1 MAKRPQGRAFVL
13 DGVRYVGSPPHSAL
27 PRVQFVDM
35 REIGQ
40 PMRAMQEAQAAQIGG
55 ATSSVAEI
63 VAETVAVEEGI
74 TSYARARVSERAS
87 RRADPPI
94 FDSMAPVSVSEHDPA
109 ATDTEE

>member
-40 PMRAMQEAQAAQIGG
+40 PMREIDQPIRPSQAEPTMIGVMTDDEDRN
-55 ATSSVAEI
+55 A
-63 VAETVAVEEGI
+63 AETLAVETEEP
-74 TSYARARVSERAS
+74 RKS
-87 RRADPPI
+87 RRSALPPLV
-94 FDSMAPVSVSEHDPA
+94 SAPEPDPA